1 MVLPHPIILA
11 ENGLLMRKSSVRLAA
26 ALAAVALV
34 VTGCSSSSKT
44 DSAAADKQ
52 LEIFTWWAAGGEKAG
67 LDGMQAAFEA
77 ANPDTKFVNSSI
89 AGGAGVNAKAVLVSR
104 LEANDPPDS
113 FQAHAGM
120 ELDGYV
126 KSGKLEDLTS
136 LYASE
141 GWDKVFPADLLKT
154 LTVDGKIYSVPV
166 NIHRA
171 NVIWWNPAAAAKAG
185 ITAAP
190 ATLDDFFADLAKF
203 KAAGITGLSLAGKG
217 DWAIAHLMDWMLLA
231 SMGPDKFEGLFN
243 GSTSW
248 TGPEVAA
255 ALVNFQKA
263 LSYGNKDAG
272 NLEWPDAGKLVTSGK
287 AGFFIMGDWASAQWQ
302 SDGLVLDT
310 DYTWAPAPG
319 TVGIYQWLSD
329 SFTLPIGAKDHNAAL
344 AWLKV
349 CGSKE
354 GQDAFNPKKGS
365 ISVRTDSDLTLYDSY
380 LQAAAAEW
388 KVDRLVGST
397 VHGVNGN
404 NALMAAYSAA
414 AGKYL
419 SGGAKDNA
427 GLAKDLA
434 AAYEAGKA

>member
-1 MVLPHPIILA
+1 
-11 ENGLLMRKSSVRLAA
+11 MRKSSFRLVAA
-26 ALAAVALV
+26 AAAIALA
-34 VTGCSSSSKT
+34 VTGCSSSKDTAANT
-44 DSAAADKQ
+44 DKKF
-52 LEIFTWWAAGGEKAG
+52 EIFTWWASGGEAAG
-67 LDGMQAAFEA
+67 LQGMVDVYKAQNPGTEFINAA
-77 ANPDTKFVNSSI
+77 V
-89 AGGAGVNAKAVLVSR
+89 AGGAGVNAKAVLTSR

-126 KSGKLEDLTS
+126 KTGKLEDLTS
-136 LYASE
+136 LYQSE
-141 GWDKVFPADLLKT
+141 GWDKVFPADLIKT

-171 NVIWWNPAAAAKAG
+171 NVLWWNPATATKAG

-190 ATLDDFFADLAKF
+190 QTLDEFFADLDKF
-203 KAAGITGLSLAGKG
+203 KKAGVTGLALAGKG

-231 SMGPDKFEGLFN
+231 SMGPDKYQGLFK
-243 GSTSW
+243 GTTSW

-255 ALVNFQKA
+255 ALKNFQKA
-263 LSYGNKDAG
+263 LSYGNKGAG
-272 NLEWPDAGKLVTSGK
+272 NLDWPDAGKLVTSGK

-302 SDGLVLDT
+302 SDGLKLGT

-319 TVGIYQWLSD
+319 TTDIYQWLSD
-329 SFTLPIGAKDHNAAL
+329 SFTLPVGAPDRNAAI

-365 ISVRTDSDLTLYDSY
+365 ISVRTDSDLTKYDDY
-380 LQAAAAEW
+380 LKAAAAQW
-388 KVDRLVGST
+388 KTDRLVGST

-404 NALMAAYSAA
+404 NALMAAYNAA
-414 AGKYL
+414 VGKYF
-419 SGGAKDNA
+419 SGGFKDNA

>member
-1 MVLPHPIILA
+1 
-11 ENGLLMRKSSVRLAA
+11 MRKSSFRLVAA
-26 ALAAVALV
+26 AAAIALA
-34 VTGCSSSSKT
+34 VTGCSSSKNDAANT
-44 DSAAADKQ
+44 DKKF
-52 LEIFTWWAAGGEKAG
+52 EIFTWWASGGEAAG
-67 LDGMQAAFEA
+67 LQGMIDVYKAQ
-77 ANPDTKFVNSSI
+77 NPGTEFVNAAV
-89 AGGAGVNAKAVLVSR
+89 AGGAGVNAKAVLTSR

-126 KSGKLEDLTS
+126 KTGKLEDLTS
-136 LYASE
+136 LYQSE
-141 GWDKVFPADLLKT
+141 GWDKVFPADLIKT

-171 NVIWWNPAAAAKAG
+171 NVIWWNPATATKAG

-190 ATLDDFFADLAKF
+190 ATLDDFFADLEKF
-203 KAAGITGLSLAGKG
+203 KKAGVTGLALAGKG
-217 DWAIAHLMDWMLLA
+217 DWAIAHLLDWMLLA
-231 SMGPDKFEGLFN
+231 SMGPDKFEGLYK
-243 GSTSW
+243 GTTSW

-255 ALVNFQKA
+255 GIKNFQKA
-263 LSYGNKDAG
+263 LSYGNKGAG
-272 NLEWPDAGKLVTSGK
+272 NLDWPDAGKLVTSGK

-302 SDGLVLDT
+302 SDGLKLGT

-319 TVGIYQWLSD
+319 TTDVYQWLSD
-329 SFTLPIGAKDHNAAL
+329 SFTLPVGAPDRNAAL

-365 ISVRTDSDLTLYDSY
+365 IAVRTDSDLSLYDDY
-380 LQAAAAEW
+380 LKAAAAQW
-388 KVDRLVGST
+388 KTDRLVGST

-404 NALMAAYSAA
+404 NALMAAYNAA
-414 AGKYL
+414 VGKYF

>member
-1 MVLPHPIILA
+1 
-11 ENGLLMRKSSVRLAA
+11 MRKSSFRLVAA
-26 ALAAVALV
+26 AAAIALA
-34 VTGCSSSSKT
+34 VTGCSSSSDEAANT
-44 DSAAADKQ
+44 DTEF
-52 LEIFTWWAAGGEKAG
+52 EIFTWWASGGEAAG
-67 LDGMQAAFEA
+67 LQGMIDVYKAENPNTEFINAA
-77 ANPDTKFVNSSI
+77 V
-89 AGGAGVNAKAVLVSR
+89 AGGAGVNAKAVLQSR
-104 LEANDPPDS
+104 LDANEPPDS

-126 KSGKLEDLTS
+126 KGGQLEDLTS
-136 LYASE
+136 LYSSE
-141 GWDKVFPADLLKT
+141 GWDKVFPADLIKT

-171 NVIWWNPAAAAKAG
+171 NVLWWNPATATKAG

-190 ATLDDFFADLAKF
+190 ATLDEFFADLEKF
-203 KAAGITGLSLAGKG
+203 KKAGVTGLALAGKG

-231 SMGPDKFEGLFN
+231 SMGADKYEGLFN

-255 ALVNFQKA
+255 ALKNFQKA
-263 LSYGNKDAG
+263 LSYGNKGAG
-272 NLEWPDAGKLVTSGK
+272 NLDWPDAGKLVTSGK

-302 SDGLVLDT
+302 SDGLKLGT
-310 DYTWAPAPG
+310 DYTFAAAPG
-319 TVGIYQWLSD
+319 TVGTYQWLSD
-329 SFTLPIGAKDHNAAL
+329 SFTLPVGAPHRNAAI

-349 CGSKE
+349 CGSQA

-365 ISVRTDSDLTLYDSY
+365 ISARTDADLTKYDDY
-380 LQAAAAEW
+380 LKSASADW
-388 KVDRLVGST
+388 SKDRLVGST

-404 NALMAAYSAA
+404 NALMAKYNAA
-414 AGKYL
+414 VGKYF
-419 SGGAKDNA
+419 SGGFKDNA

>member
-1 MVLPHPIILA
+1 
-11 ENGLLMRKSSVRLAA
+11 MRRSSFRLVAA
-26 ALAAVALV
+26 AAAIALA
-34 VTGCSSSSKT
+34 VTGCSSSS
-44 DSAAADKQ
+44 DEAANEDTEF
-52 LEIFTWWAAGGEKAG
+52 EIFTWWASGGEAAG
-67 LDGMQAAFEA
+67 LQGMIDVYAAQNPNTEFINA
-77 ANPDTKFVNSSI
+77 AV
-89 AGGAGVNAKAVLVSR
+89 AGGAGVNAKAVLQSR
-104 LEANDPPDS
+104 LDANEPPDS

-126 KSGKLEDLTS
+126 KGGQLEDLTS

-141 GWDKVFPADLLKT
+141 GWDKIFPADLIKT

-171 NVIWWNPAAAAKAG
+171 NVLWWNPATATKAG
-185 ITAAP
+185 ITKAP
-190 ATLDDFFADLAKF
+190 ATLDEFFADLEKF
-203 KAAGITGLSLAGKG
+203 KKAGVTGLALAGKG
-217 DWAIAHLMDWMLLA
+217 DWAIAHLLDWMLLA
-231 SMGPDKFEGLFN
+231 SMGADKYEGLYS

-255 ALVNFQKA
+255 AIKNFQKA
-263 LSYGNKDAG
+263 LSYGNKGAG
-272 NLEWPDAGKLVTSGK
+272 NLDWPDAGKLVTSGK

-302 SDGLVLDT
+302 SDGLKLGT
-310 DYTWAPAPG
+310 DYTFAAAPG
-319 TVGIYQWLSD
+319 TVGTYQWLSD
-329 SFTLPIGAKDHNAAL
+329 SFTLPVGAPHRNAAI

-365 ISVRTDSDLTLYDSY
+365 ISARTDSDLSLYDDY
-380 LQAAAAEW
+380 LKSAASDW
-388 KVDRLVGST
+388 SKDRLVGST

-404 NALMAAYSAA
+404 NALMAKYNAA
-414 AGKYL
+414 VGKYF
-419 SGGAKDNA
+419 SGGFKDNA

>member
-1 MVLPHPIILA
+1 
-11 ENGLLMRKSSVRLAA
+11 MRKGSIRLIAA
-26 ALAAVALV
+26 ASVIALAL
-34 VTGCSSSSKT
+34 TGCSSKKDEAANT
-44 DSAAADKQ
+44 DKKF
-52 LEIFTWWAAGGEKAG
+52 EIFTWWASGGEAAG
-67 LDGMQAAFEA
+67 LQGMIDVYKAQNPNTEFINAA
-77 ANPDTKFVNSSI
+77 V
-89 AGGAGVNAKAVLVSR
+89 AGGAGVNAKAVLTSR

-126 KSGKLEDLTS
+126 RTGKLEDLTS

-141 GWDKVFPADLLKT
+141 GWDKVFPADLIKT

-171 NVIWWNPAAAAKAG
+171 NVLWWNPATATKAG

-190 ATLDDFFADLAKF
+190 VTLDEFFADLEKF
-203 KAAGITGLSLAGKG
+203 KKAGVTGLALAGKG

-231 SMGPDKFEGLFN
+231 SMGADKYEGLFN

-255 ALVNFQKA
+255 ALKNFQKA
-263 LSYGNKDAG
+263 LSYGNKGAG
-272 NLEWPDAGKLVTSGK
+272 NLDWPDAGKLVTSGK

-302 SDGLVLDT
+302 SDGLKLGT
-310 DYTWAPAPG
+310 DYTYAAAPG

-329 SFTLPIGAKDHNAAL
+329 SFTLPVGAPDRNAAI

-365 ISVRTDSDLTLYDSY
+365 IAVRTDSDLSLYDDY
-380 LQAAAAEW
+380 LKSAAADW
-388 KVDRLVGST
+388 SKDRLVGST

-404 NALMAAYSAA
+404 NALMAAYNAA
-414 AGKYL
+414 VGKYF
-419 SGGAKDNA
+419 SGGFKDNA